1 MVLPLTYLKS
11 GEEGRVVWIASDLLM
26 RQRLADQGIAPGSR
40 PDLRSETDPLRNECL
55 SDQQIRYRTGVGRQS
70 VKSLWNYKTRH
81 C

>member
-26 RQRLADQGIAPGSR
+26 RQRLADRGLLGSL

-55 SDQQIRYRTGVGRQS
+55 SDQQIRYRTASGDSR
-70 VKSLWNYKTRH
+70 
-81 C
+81 